1 MNKDFFLISLLLLFF
16 QFSLTQNFEK
26 TLLKKQTISS
36 NFDSNI
42 LGKSNIPIKFI
53 QIVNQ
58 KSPIGLFLEKDFNL
72 IQGFLSPQYNL
83 LSSDFLPL
91 DFIIYP
97 NPFKNYFYMEFKERI
112 YTNIIVEIYTLSGLL
127 LYNKI
132 FLKSNKIRVE
142 NLNLSQSVFVIKVQA
157 NRKIY
162 SKKIIK
168 K

>member
-1 MNKDFFLISLLLLFF
+1 MNKDFFLISLILLFF
-16 QFSLTQNFEK
+16 QFSATQSFEK
-26 TLLKKQTISS
+26 NLLKKQTISS

-42 LGKSNIPIKFI
+42 LGNNNIPIKFI

-58 KSPIGLFLEKDFNL
+58 KSPIGLFTEKDFNM

-83 LSSDFLPL
+83 LSTDFLPL

-97 NPFKNYFYMEFKERI
+97 NPFNNYFYMEFKERI
-112 YTNIIVEIYTLSGLL
+112 YTNINVEIYTLSGLL

-142 NLNLSQSVFVIKVQA
+142 NLNLSQSVFVIKVKA
-157 NRKIY
+157 NRKFY